1 MTLSPSLRRIWLFL
15 FLPLFLSGCEGS
27 YTWGWHV
34 IDPSTAQG
42 WDNISFLIG
51 GLWGTIKISVIAI
64 FLSMLIGLAISLPG
78 LSRNKVFLAFNLGYV
93 SIFRSIPVLVMVL
106 WIYYGLP
113 VILGLEM
120 SVIMAGI
127 VALALCDSAFQAEIF
142 RGGIQSIEIGQHEA
156 ADSMG
161 LSYFQKM
168 RLIILPQAIRRIIP
182 PLGNQFVYMLKM
194 SSLVSVIGYSDLT
207 RRANELSV
215 NEYRPLE
222 IYSFLILEYL
232 LLILLVAY
240 AIRKVEKRLQASE
253 EKQNH
258 PPREATSSKGAQGA
272 APQN

>member
-1 MTLSPSLRRIWLFL
+1 MFPLALSAC
-15 FLPLFLSGCEGS
+15 GGS

-34 IDPSTAQG
+34 VDPSTPQG
-42 WDNISFLIG
+42 WDNISFLVG
-51 GLWGTIKISVIAI
+51 GLFGTVKISVIAI

-78 LSRNKVFLAFNLGYV
+78 LSSNKALLAFNLGYV

-120 SVIMAGI
+120 SVFMAGI

-207 RRANELSV
+207 RRANELTV

-258 PPREATSSKGAQGA
+258 PPREVTSSKGMPGA
-272 APQN
+272 GLEK